1 MRVFLNFM
9 GVSESVSKDL
19 ASIPLPDLKAKP
31 GIDFKSEPL
40 AQAHQV
46 RMIAGSDKQPLA
58 CRVWPGD
65 SKNPVV
71 VYLHGIEGHSQWFQN
86 TAQVLSQNGVAVY
99 APDRRG
105 AGLNSKE
112 RGHLSNYRAL
122 LADIE
127 IILRLVA
134 VENDGQPIILIGN
147 CWGGKPASVLASDDY
162 KSTDG
167 EPLPPLAGLIL
178 ICPAIHTKV
187 DFDWR
192 TKLDIGVS
200 VLRGDRCSRASLD
213 IPLEPVMFTQDPT
226 YLEFIKND
234 PLRLLSAT
242 KKFFFEQFLL
252 TLKAKSAA
260 AKLLLPTLLIESGRD
275 EIVNVAALDQWFV
288 KVKAQDA
295 RKKVFAEAAHSI
307 EFDPTWFDQYCQ
319 LLVEWIVARAPGAVA

>member
-1 MRVFLNFM
+1 M
-9 GVSESVSKDL
+9 SKDL
-19 ASIPLPDLKAKP
+19 ASIPLPDLKAKLET
-31 GIDFKSEPL
+31 GFQSDSL
-40 AQAHQV
+40 APEQV
-46 RMIAGSDKQPLA
+46 RWIAGSDEQPLA
-58 CRVWPGD
+58 CRVWPGNGK
-65 SKNPVV
+65 SPVA

-86 TAQVLSQNGVAVY
+86 TARVLSQNGIGVY

-112 RGHLSNYRAL
+112 RGHLSSYKTL

-134 VENDGQPIILIGN
+134 VENASQPIILIGN
-147 CWGGKPASVLASDDY
+147 CWGGKPAAVLASRGY

-167 EPLPPLAGLIL
+167 VLLPSIAGLIL

-192 TKLDIGVS
+192 TKLDIGLS
-200 VLRGDRCSRASLD
+200 MLGGDHRSRAILD
-213 IPLEPVMFTQDPT
+213 IPIEPTMFTQDPT

-252 TLKAKSAA
+252 TLHAKSASE
-260 AKLLLPTLLIESGRD
+260 KLLLPTLLIESGKD
-275 EIVNVAALDQWFV
+275 EIVNVAALDQWYA
-288 KVKAQDA
+288 KVKAADA
-295 RKKVFAEAAHSI
+295 RKKLFSEAAHSI

-319 LLVEWIVARAPGAVA
+319 ILVQWIATHAPGAVA

>member
-1 MRVFLNFM
+1 M
-9 GVSESVSKDL
+9 GVSESVSKVL
-19 ASIPLPDLKAKP
+19 ASIPLPHLKAKP
-31 GIDFKSEPL
+31 VTDFEFDSL
-40 AQAHQV
+40 AQPEQI
-46 RMIAGSDKQPLA
+46 RLIAASDKQPLA
-58 CRVWPGD
+58 CRVWPG
-65 SKNPVV
+65 KAQLPVA

-86 TAQVLSQNGVAVY
+86 TARVLSENGIGVY

-105 AGLNSKE
+105 AGLNGKE
-112 RGHLSNYRAL
+112 RGHLSNYKAL

-147 CWGGKPASVLASDDY
+147 CWGGKPASVLASHDY

-167 EPLPPLAGLIL
+167 EQLPPLAGLIL

-192 TKLDIGVS
+192 TKLDIGLS
-200 VLRGDRCSRASLD
+200 VLRGDRCSRVSLD

-234 PLRLLSAT
+234 PLRLLNAT

-252 TLKAKSAA
+252 TLKAKASAK
-260 AKLLLPTLLIESGRD
+260 KLILPTLLIQSGKD
-275 EIVNVAALDQWFV
+275 VIVDVPALEQWYS
-288 KVKAQDA
+288 KVRAPDA
-295 RKKVFAEAAHSI
+295 RQRIFPEATHSI
-307 EFDPTWFDQYCQ
+307 EFDPIWFDQYCQ
-319 LLVEWIVARAPGAVA
+319 LLVDWIVAHAPGVVA

>member
-1 MRVFLNFM
+1 M
-9 GVSESVSKDL
+9 SKDL

-31 GIDFKSEPL
+31 GNDFQSDAS

-46 RMIAGSDKQPLA
+46 RLIAGSDKQPLA
-58 CRVWPGD
+58 CRVWPG
-65 SKNPVV
+65 SGKLPVA

-86 TAQVLSQNGVAVY
+86 TAQILSQNGIAVY

-112 RGHLSNYRAL
+112 RGHLSSYKAL

-134 VENDGQPIILIGN
+134 AENVDQPIILIGN
-147 CWGGKPASVLASDDY
+147 CWGGKPASVLASHDY

-167 EPLPPLAGLIL
+167 TQLPPITGLIL

-192 TKLDIGVS
+192 TKLDIGLS

-213 IPLEPVMFTQDPT
+213 IPLEPAMFTQDPT

-234 PLRLLSAT
+234 PLRLLMAT

-252 TLKAKSAA
+252 TLKAKNAA
-260 AKLLLPTLLIESGRD
+260 EKLLLPTLLIESGQD
-275 EIVNVAALDQWFV
+275 QIVNVAALDQWFA
-288 KVKAQDA
+288 KVKGPDV
-295 RKKVFAEAAHSI
+295 RKKVFPEAAHSI
-307 EFDPTWFDQYCQ
+307 EFDPSWFDQYCQ